1 MSENK
6 PIQGMAAIVGAF
18 SGLLA
23 ATASLLTI
31 INGGPT
37 IKVDPA
43 LANTIQESTTSK
55 EPVVTDEVEKTPI
68 QPESILVEETPVEKE
83 PSYVTLNED
92 PNLTKQK
99 IEDLEDEEIDKKEKK
114 HHKKHREKYE
124 EKEED

>member
-43 LANTIQESTTSK
+43 LANTIQESTASK
-55 EPVVTDEVEKTPI
+55 EPVLTDEVEKTPI

-99 IEDLEDEEIDKKEKK
+99 IEDLEDEEIDNKEKK

>member
-43 LANTIQESTTSK
+43 LANTIQESTASK
-55 EPVVTDEVEKTPI
+55 EPVVTDEIEKTPI

-114 HHKKHREKYE
+114 HREKYE